1 MIYLDNAATTL
12 IKPPAVVHA
21 VTKAL
26 RTASNPGRG
35 AHASAMAAA
44 ELVYDC
50 REAAAAL
57 FHVPDPS
64 RVVFTLNATHA
75 LNIAIRS
82 LASRGSRV
90 VISGFEHN
98 AVLRPLHALGA
109 ELRIA
114 GRRLFDPQGM
124 LEDFRALLPG
134 ADLAVCTHVSNV
146 FGYILPVEEI
156 AALCREQGV
165 PLIVDAS
172 QSAGLLELD
181 QQRLGAAFI
190 AMPGH
195 KGLFGPAGT
204 GILLCG
210 GDGKPLLYGG
220 TGTNSAS
227 PEMPDFLPD
236 RLEAGTCN
244 VPGIAGLR
252 EGIRFVSDRGPAA
265 ILAHEQ
271 RLLRRL
277 AERLA
282 AIPSLRLCI
291 LSVSEHCINGHG
303 QRELLR
309 EPRRTWD
316 RGSRRPALCAA
327 RARESGDLDGRD
339 GPHQP
344 VSLRRR
350 GADRPLLRR
359 HRRDPSS
366 LREIQRISF
375 AFLPRMIYNKV
386 I

>member
-57 FHVPDPS
+57 FHMPDPS

-124 LEDFRALLPG
+124 LEDFRTLLPG

-172 QSAGLLELD
+172 QSAGLIDPD

-195 KGLFGPAGT
+195 KGLLGPAGT

-210 GDGKPLLYGG
+210 YEGKPLLYGG

-282 AIPSLRLCI
+282 AVPSLRLFTAPELGQAGI
-291 LSVSEHCINGHG
+291 LSFTHESIDSESFCESLAAHGIAVRGGLHCAPLAHG
-303 QRELLR
+303 SAGTSTGGTVRISLSPFVDEAQIDRCCAVIEELL
-309 EPRRTWD
+309 
-316 RGSRRPALCAA
+316 
-327 RARESGDLDGRD
+327 
-339 GPHQP
+339 Q
-344 VSLRRR
+344 V
-350 GADRPLLRR
+350 
-359 HRRDPSS
+359 
-366 LREIQRISF
+366 
-375 AFLPRMIYNKV
+375 
-386 I
+386 